1 MKKIF
6 FQAIK
11 FFGISGIGWLI
22 DMVIFT
28 ALTNL
33 EVNTILS
40 NIISSL
46 VAVTFVYF
54 TSTKKIFINKNEKIN
69 LNKKYVVYVIYQVL
83 MILASSTLIG
93 LINNGI
99 ILYINYEIFLK
110 YSKIIAKILV
120 TPLTMICN
128 FIFMKLLI
136 EKI

>member
-28 ALTNL
+28 TLTNL
-33 EVNTILS
+33 EINTILS

-46 VAVTFVYF
+46 MAVTFVYF

-69 LNKKYVVYVIYQVL
+69 LNKKYVVYIIYQVL

>member
-6 FQAIK
+6 FQVIK

-69 LNKKYVVYVIYQVL
+69 LNKKYVVYIIYQVL

-93 LINNGI
+93 LINKGI

-110 YSKIIAKILV
+110 YSKIITKILV

>member
-69 LNKKYVVYVIYQVL
+69 LNKKYVVYIIYQVL

-93 LINNGI
+93 LINKGI

-110 YSKIIAKILV
+110 YSKIITKILV

>member
-28 ALTNL
+28 TLTNL

-69 LNKKYVVYVIYQVL
+69 LNKKYVVYIIYQVL

-99 ILYINYEIFLK
+99 ILYINYKIFLK

>member
-6 FQAIK
+6 FQVIK

-28 ALTNL
+28 TLTNL

-54 TSTKKIFINKNEKIN
+54 TSTKKIFINKNKKID
-69 LNKKYVVYVIYQVL
+69 
-83 MILASSTLIG
+83 
-93 LINNGI
+93 
-99 ILYINYEIFLK
+99 YE
-110 YSKIIAKILV
+110 YAYD
-120 TPLTMICN
+120 
-128 FIFMKLLI
+128 I
-136 EKI
+136 EL

>member
-69 LNKKYVVYVIYQVL
+69 LNKKYVVYIIYQVL

-99 ILYINYEIFLK
+99 ILYFNYEIFLK

>member
-28 ALTNL
+28 TLTNL

-69 LNKKYVVYVIYQVL
+69 LNKKYVVYIIYQVL

-93 LINNGI
+93 LINKGI

-110 YSKIIAKILV
+110 YSKIITKILV

>member
-69 LNKKYVVYVIYQVL
+69 LNKKYVVYIIYQVL

>member
-69 LNKKYVVYVIYQVL
+69 LNKKYVVYIIYQVL

-93 LINNGI
+93 LINKGI

-120 TPLTMICN
+120 TLICN

>member
-54 TSTKKIFINKNEKIN
+54 TSTKKIFINKNEQTIFDLDGTLFNTDNVNYWSYSNSIKR
-69 LNKKYVVYVIYQVL
+69 KKLQYRL
-83 MILASSTLIG
+83 
-93 LINNGI
+93 
-99 ILYINYEIFLK
+99 
-110 YSKIIAKILV
+110 
-120 TPLTMICN
+120 
-128 FIFMKLLI
+128 
-136 EKI
+136 

>member
-28 ALTNL
+28 TLTNL

-69 LNKKYVVYVIYQVL
+69 INKKYVVYIIYQVL

-93 LINNGI
+93 LINKGI

>member
-28 ALTNL
+28 TLTNL

-54 TSTKKIFINKNEKIN
+54 TSTKKIFINKNENIN
-69 LNKKYVVYVIYQVL
+69 LNKKYVIYIIYQVL

-93 LINNGI
+93 VINNGI

>member
-69 LNKKYVVYVIYQVL
+69 LNKKYVVYIIYQVL

-93 LINNGI
+93 LINKGI